1 MFTDCIYNVI
11 VRVVRTLNRSKND
24 AMLSLLLA
32 ISMVISQWI
41 LGATTSAGL
50 IALKGLRW
58 LSGVGLMV
66 KQSFIPMDN

>member
-1 MFTDCIYNVI
+1 
-11 VRVVRTLNRSKND
+11 
-24 AMLSLLLA
+24 MLSLLLA